1 MELFISIIIII
12 MTFAAFIL
20 PSILFYNLLK
30 NKEAALSL
38 IFNKID
44 KSIIVFKMFAVAML
58 VFSVG
63 RLLDLLNITLE
74 STLVDDT
81 ATVLNL
87 LTTVILIFV
96 YYKLL
101 NIIKIKDQEL

>member
-1 MELFISIIIII
+1 MDLLISIIIII
-12 MTFAAFIL
+12 VTFAAFLL

-30 NKEAALSL
+30 YKDAALSL

-44 KSIIVFKMFAVAML
+44 ESVLVFKVFAIAVL
-58 VFSVG
+58 VFAVG
-63 RLLDLLNITLE
+63 RLLDLLNITSE

-81 ATVLNL
+81 ATLLNL

-96 YYKLL
+96 FYRLL
-101 NIIKIKDQEL
+101 NIIKMKDHEL

>member
-1 MELFISIIIII
+1 MDQFISIIIII
-12 MTFAAFIL
+12 VTFAAFLL

-30 NKEAALSL
+30 HKYTALSL

-44 KSIIVFKMFAVAML
+44 ESIKAFRIFTLAVL
-58 VFSVG
+58 VFSLG
-63 RLLDLLNITLE
+63 RLLDLLNLTSE
-74 STLVDDT
+74 SALVDDI

-87 LTTVILIFV
+87 LTTVILIFA

-101 NIIKIKDQEL
+101 NIIKMKDPEL